1 MNDLFQDPALFQGSA
16 EDLARQV
23 RSGALSAREVVEAHL
38 DRTEAVE
45 PRIHAY
51 LWLDAE
57 AALARADELDRRL
70 AAGEDPGPLSG
81 VPVAIKDNLALA
93 DAPMTCAS
101 RILEGYTAPG
111 HAKAVQRLLDAGAVV
126 LGKTNLDEL
135 GMGSSCEHSAFG
147 PTHNPWALERSPG
160 GSSGGSAAAV
170 AAGSVP
176 LALGSDTGG
185 SVRQP
190 AAWCGLVGLK
200 PTYGRVSRWGLVAF
214 ASSLDQVGPLGR
226 CVRDVALALG
236 VLAGPDDRD
245 ARSEAPAPTTG
256 SAGEDFLQGLEDGI
270 EGYRF
275 GVIRELPLGEH
286 PVGHTSAGWV
296 GEGLA
301 PEGHLDAGGQ
311 RIWSHNLEQLEALGA
326 EVVEVSVPAVNAA
339 LAIYHVLANSE
350 ASSNLAR
357 FDGVRFGAR
366 RSADGGKGES
376 LEELYRRSRSE
387 GLGREVQRRILLGT
401 YALSAGYR
409 EAYYE
414 RARRVAALLRQQMES
429 ALETVDFLVSPTTAT
444 APFPLGSRTGEPLA
458 MYLADLFTCPANL
471 AGLPA
476 VAVPAGSDED
486 GLPRSLHLVGRRFE
500 EAELLRA
507 ARAFETRVGW
517 EVRPALADAA

>member
-1 MNDLFQDPALFQGSA
+1 MTELFRCSA
-16 EDLARQV
+16 EELARRV
-23 RSGALSAREVVEAHL
+23 RSGSLSAREVVAAHL
-38 DRTEAVE
+38 RRTEAVE

-51 LWLDAE
+51 LWLDPE
-57 AALARADELDRRL
+57 GALRRADELDRRL
-70 AAGEDPGPLSG
+70 AAGEDPGPLAG

-101 RILEGYTAPG
+101 RILEGYTAPN
-111 HAKAVQRLLDAGAVV
+111 HAAAVERLLDAGAVV

-135 GMGSSCEHSAFG
+135 GMGSSCEYSAYG

-226 CVRDVALALG
+226 CVRDVALALE
-236 VLAGPDDRD
+236 VMAGPDDRD
-245 ARSEAPAPTTG
+245 ARSETPSSTTG
-256 SAGEDFLQGLEDGI
+256 SAGEDFLRGLEDGI
-270 EGYRF
+270 DGRRF
-275 GVIRELPLGEH
+275 GVIRELPLSQGTAGQGSASTPGE
-286 PVGHTSAGWV
+286 PLDPQ
-296 GEGLA
+296 GEK
-301 PEGHLDAGGQ
+301 
-311 RIWSHNLEQLEALGA
+311 IWRHNLAQLEALGA
-326 EVVEVSVPAVNAA
+326 EVVDVSVPAVNAA

-357 FDGVRFGAR
+357 FDGVRYGGR
-366 RSADGGKGES
+366 RPESREAGGGQGES
-376 LEELYRRSRSE
+376 LEELYLRSRSE

-401 YALSAGYR
+401 FALSAGYR

-414 RARRVAALLRQQMES
+414 RAQRVAALLRQQMEA
-429 ALETVDFLVSPTTAT
+429 ALEMVDFLVSPTTAT
-444 APFPLGSRTGEPLA
+444 APFPLGSRTDEPLA
-458 MYLADLFTCPANL
+458 MYLADRFTCPASL

-476 VAVPAGSDED
+476 VAVPAGSDD
-486 GLPRSLHLVGRRFE
+486 AGLPRSLHLVGRRFG
-500 EAELLRA
+500 EAELLSA
-507 ARAFETRVGW
+507 ARAFETQVGW